1 VGLERPTPL
10 EDRADGGVGWLPTRF
25 APKPSCSRCMGS
37 AELEEDIAIEIC
49 AECLLFLMVDATF
62 FI

>member
-1 VGLERPTPL
+1 
-10 EDRADGGVGWLPTRF
+10 
-25 APKPSCSRCMGS
+25 MGS